1 MSLAHNTSNSAA
13 LEDARKAAFAEV
25 RELGRDSASGKD
37 ALPKLAI
44 RVVELTYDGTF
55 SEDDAKQVYD
65 DYITAESKKL
75 IHTSGGKAA
84 NVSKLR
90 SLFKLGAMTTID
102 PVQVIND
109 AARVNAEMRTQ
120 DLPAKSAYAAF
131 VDVARAQIASPATEL
146 TDSELREVMTKA
158 TKEKSADSYLRAA
171 AKQLEEAMAQGL
183 GEDEL
188 SHAKEALAQV
198 NTALN
203 MLVSR
208 TERDEKLAK
217 IAELQASLALAA

>member
-1 MSLAHNTSNSAA
+1 MSLAHNISNSAA
-13 LEDARKAAFAEV
+13 LEEARKSAFAEV

-109 AARVNAEMRTQ
+109 AARLNAEMRAQ
-120 DLPAKSAYAAF
+120 DAPVKSAYAAF

-146 TDSELREVMTKA
+146 SDVELREVMTKA
-158 TKEKSADSYLRAA
+158 TKEKSAESYLRSA
-171 AKQLEEAMAQGL
+171 AKALEEAMAQGL

-188 SHAKEALAQV
+188 GHAKDALANV
-198 NTALN
+198 GAALSK
-203 MLVSR
+203 LIDRS
-208 TERDEKLAK
+208 EREEKLAK